1 MDDIYAIGPASVVF
15 DAVTRFAA
23 AVQQMA
29 GLVMQVGK
37 LTCWSPEYELEH
49 CPFRRQMGVT
59 RGSLNLPRYPDLS
72 GGPLPEERGY
82 GVMVGGV
89 PIGDAYYV
97 HESLRSTAAGVVS
110 YIETTVTG

>member
-1 MDDIYAIGPASVVF
+1 
-15 DAVTRFAA
+15 
-23 AVQQMA
+23 
-29 GLVMQVGK
+29 
-37 LTCWSPEYELEH
+37 
-49 CPFRRQMGVT
+49 MGVT

-110 YIETTVTG
+110 YIETTVTQLRDSPHACSVLCSVLQLRVSL